1 MSKFDFELAEFEA
14 RQARV
19 RAAMEAAGIDL
30 LLVTSPV
37 NINYLIGCRA
47 KGYQELQV
55 LFFTLEADPLIML
68 TRLSDVPE
76 VADLSLAA
84 DVRGYAG
91 LAPQDPVEVVREI
104 MLERGFMRRRIGLE
118 VPYYYLGAHDYVKL
132 KDLLGSALVTE
143 ATNLVENLKLVK
155 SPAELAYIVKAA
167 GFADAG
173 MQTATETIAE
183 GKTELEVAAEM
194 HRTMM
199 AIGSDAPP
207 SPMNFASGE
216 RSSHSHGMPSERR
229 LRSGDF
235 MHFEYGA
242 SYRRYC
248 ATIGRQLCL
257 GKPTDRMLEL
267 YQIVRDA
274 SDAAIAEMR
283 DGVAAHI
290 PHAAAQK
297 VIARAGL
304 ADRMVHQTG
313 YGIAPGF
320 PPSWLESIM
329 MLGGSEYVLKAGMVL
344 SVEPPV
350 MIREERLGA
359 RIIDNLLVTETG
371 AEILSKFTRDFIR
384 I

>member
-1 MSKFDFELAEFEA
+1 MSKADFEIGEFES
-14 RQARV
+14 RQQRV
-19 RAAMEAAGIDL
+19 REAMDQADIDL
-30 LLVTSPV
+30 LLVTSPIS
-37 NINYLIGCRA
+37 INYLIGCRA

-55 LFFTLEADPLIML
+55 LFFTLEPDPLTML
-68 TRLSDVPE
+68 TRLSDVAE
-76 VADLSLAA
+76 VAELSLAA

-91 LAPQDPVEVVREI
+91 LAPQDPMDVVRQI
-104 MLERGFMRRRIGLE
+104 MTEKGFFRRRIGLE

-132 KDLLGSALVTE
+132 KNLLGTTLVTE
-143 ATNLVENLKLVK
+143 ATRLVEDLKLVK
-155 SPAELAYIVKAA
+155 SPAELAYIAKAA

-173 MQTATETIAE
+173 LQTAVETIAE

-199 AIGSDAPP
+199 AMGSDAPP

-216 RSSHSHGMPSERR
+216 RTCFSHGMPSERR
-229 LRSGDF
+229 LRPGDF

-248 ATIGRQLCL
+248 ATIGRQFCL
-257 GKPTDRMLEL
+257 GKPTGRMREL

-274 SDAAIAEMR
+274 CDAAIAEMR
-283 DGVAAHI
+283 DGVPAHR
-290 PHAAAQK
+290 PHEAAQK

-304 ADRMVHQTG
+304 AEKMVHQTG

-329 MLGGSEYVLKAGMVL
+329 MLGGSEYTLRAGMVL

-350 MIREERLGA
+350 MIREEKLGA
-359 RIIDNLLVTETG
+359 RIIDNLLVTETE
-371 AEILSKFTRDFIR
+371 ATILSKFTRDLVCI
-384 I
+384 